1 MATALFLAIYGK
13 GKENT
18 GCLAKFWRGP
28 PQTEVVVAESFVGM
42 RGVFLLI
49 MVWKSTI
56 KMSEL
61 DALVP
66 FQRRIVIKGKPLLM
80 KNQFSRIFMCPIL
93 RKSKYTMT
101 TLSPIHQRCD
111 SDTIFGAM
119 AKWRRNGSC
128 TIPKKE
134 LGRMPKFLLPCPPL
148 LLRNPIPKLWWW
160 PSKYRG
166 GAGVIFFVINAF
178 SPSPSQEKT
187 LGGRRRRWGKDERRM
202 LQFSGETCPSRF
214 RQLAEQQGPT

>member
-1 MATALFLAIYGK
+1 MATAPFLAIYEK

-18 GCLAKFWRGP
+18 GCLAKFWKGP
-28 PQTEVVVAESFVGM
+28 LQTEAAVAESFVGI

-66 FQRRIVIKGKPLLM
+66 SQRRIVIKGKPLLM
-80 KNQFSRIFMCPIL
+80 KNQFSRTFMCPIL

-101 TLSPIHQRCD
+101 TSSPIHQRC
-111 SDTIFGAM
+111 DTIFGAM

-134 LGRMPKFLLPCPPL
+134 LGRMPKFLLPCPPPL

-160 PSKYRG
+160 PSKYGRRVGRGSRSHLRCNKRFFAFVFPGKNAWWPPPEVGEKMRG
-166 GAGVIFFVINAF
+166 GCYNFRAKPV
-178 SPSPSQEKT
+178 
-187 LGGRRRRWGKDERRM
+187 RRD
-202 LQFSGETCPSRF
+202 LSN
-214 RQLAEQQGPT
+214 

>member
-1 MATALFLAIYGK
+1 
-13 GKENT
+13 
-18 GCLAKFWRGP
+18 
-28 PQTEVVVAESFVGM
+28 
-42 RGVFLLI
+42 

-66 FQRRIVIKGKPLLM
+66 SQRRIVIKGKPLLM
-80 KNQFSRIFMCPIL
+80 KNQFSRTFMCPIL

-101 TLSPIHQRCD
+101 TSSPIHQRC
-111 SDTIFGAM
+111 DTIFGAM

-134 LGRMPKFLLPCPPL
+134 LGRMPKFLLPCPPSSSEIQFQSCGGG
-148 LLRNPIPKLWWW
+148 P
-160 PSKYRG
+160 PSMEEGWG
-166 GAGVIFFVINAF
+166 GAGVIFVVINAF
-178 SPSPSQEKT
+178 SPSSSQEKT

-214 RQLAEQQGPT
+214 RQLAEQQGPPRMLLSPHLDKRANFSFVR